1 MRIAL
6 SALLFL
12 TLCLPAAAQDIA
24 FGDDSGSYPQD
35 GECDDP
41 RFAGPGMATSFDDD
55 SILKDAT
62 DCSAMFQANRIRLV
76 RTKAESDVA
85 ECASIDFGDDTSEW
99 ANDDECD
106 DPRFTGV
113 GVDGILN
120 AEDEAHD
127 AADCRALCAAGEIW
141 LR

>member
-6 SALLFL
+6 HAFL
-12 TLCLPAAAQDIA
+12 VAILSLPAAAQDIVL
-24 FGDDSGSYPQD
+24 GDDTGPFAND

-41 RFAGPGMATSFDDD
+41 RFTGPGMATSVDDG

-62 DCSAMFQANRIRLV
+62 DCGALYQANRIRLV

-85 ECASIDFGDDTSEW
+85 ECAAIDFGDDTSEW
-99 ANDDECD
+99 ANDRECD
-106 DPRFTGV
+106 DPRFTGL
-113 GVDGILN
+113 GVAGVLN
-120 AEDEAHD
+120 AEDQGRD
-127 AADCRALCAAGEIW
+127 AADCRALCESGEIW